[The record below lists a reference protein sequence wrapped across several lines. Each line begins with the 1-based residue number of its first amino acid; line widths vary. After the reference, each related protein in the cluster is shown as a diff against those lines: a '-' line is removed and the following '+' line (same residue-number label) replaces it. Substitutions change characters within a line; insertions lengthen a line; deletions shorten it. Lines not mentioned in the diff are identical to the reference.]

1 MKCQMC
7 GNNEA
12 VEELYCNINGKKSK
26 LRVCHSCA
34 KQVADSIVPGS
45 MYDNAGLG
53 NLTSAFYNLASHLQG
68 VGEPEILK
76 AVSKCPSCGMTY
88 EAFVSK
94 GKLGCGDCYKTFH
107 DRLLRP
113 LRQIHGTYEHVGKI
127 PERGGGAL
135 KNSRKLERL
144 KAQLDAAV
152 QKQEFEKAAKIR
164 DEINELKGEA

>member
-1 MKCQMC
+1 
-7 GNNEA
+7 
-12 VEELYCNINGKKSK
+12 
-26 LRVCHSCA
+26 
-34 KQVADSIVPGS
+34 
-45 MYDNAGLG
+45 
-53 NLTSAFYNLASHLQG
+53 
-68 VGEPEILK
+68 
-76 AVSKCPSCGMTY
+76 MTY